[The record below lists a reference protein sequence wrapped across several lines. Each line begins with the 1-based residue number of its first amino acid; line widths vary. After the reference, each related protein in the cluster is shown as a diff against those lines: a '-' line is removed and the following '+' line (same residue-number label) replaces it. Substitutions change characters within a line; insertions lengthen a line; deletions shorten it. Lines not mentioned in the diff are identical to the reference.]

1 MTAEILKDNLHYLII
16 ESKYFPKNPK
26 RAIFE
31 AFEKGNKLIKTMK
44 NKVGNVKGHIEC
56 PLSSDETGHRIVSE
70 DMKRKMR

>member
-44 NKVGNVKGHIEC
+44 NKVGNVKGHID
-56 PLSSDETGHRIVSE
+56 LS
-70 DMKRKMR
+70 